1 MAETTKKAPGV
12 RTPAAESKRK
22 ECEDC
27 HVLKQQVENLQKSY
41 QLKCKDYDQLL
52 NAYRALSIRYS
63 AAGEAAKNFA
73 KSMNLSIELLFP
85 VDKKGE

>member
-1 MAETTKKAPGV
+1 MAKLTKETAGTKAPV
-12 RTPAAESKRK
+12 AEPKKR

-41 QLKCKDYDQLL
+41 QLKCRDYDQLL
-52 NAYRALSIRYS
+52 NAYRNLSIRYS

-73 KSMNLSIELLFP
+73 KSMNLSMELLFP